1 MLHMSAPHYQ
11 IKIVEANLTKQ
22 KACLFMSATQFYIY
36 DHSWEWFQLSRGVKS
51 VLMDASTYSSL
62 SITPLIPI
70 SGFMLDEKFEIK
82 QHEMKM
88 VKNRAKFEA
97 FRWNIFSS
105 INKSRNWGA
114 QQSTYFKMG
123 HGVFIYKPTI
133 LKKGKEQLT
142 SSLKNWDIHIY
153 V

>member
-1 MLHMSAPHYQ
+1 
-11 IKIVEANLTKQ
+11 
-22 KACLFMSATQFYIY
+22 
-36 DHSWEWFQLSRGVKS
+36 
-51 VLMDASTYSSL
+51 MDASTDSSL

-123 HGVFIYKPTI
+123 HGVFIYHSEKQSMLP
-133 LKKGKEQLT
+133 KKIFHLVLT
-142 SSLKNWDIHIY
+142 EFQY
-153 V
+153 T

>member
-1 MLHMSAPHYQ
+1 MISTF
-11 IKIVEANLTKQ
+11 KG
-22 KACLFMSATQFYIY
+22 
-36 DHSWEWFQLSRGVKS
+36 GVKS
-51 VLMDASTYSSL
+51 VLMDASTDSSL

-105 INKSRNWGA
+105 IVLII
-114 QQSTYFKMG
+114 YFGSELCSYM
-123 HGVFIYKPTI
+123 VY
-133 LKKGKEQLT
+133 
-142 SSLKNWDIHIY
+142 Y
-153 V
+153 VSEFK

>member
-1 MLHMSAPHYQ
+1 MCYKWAQKKQNDAHEFPPHYQ
-11 IKIVEANLTKQ
+11 IKIWSKSDKTKGLPFHVCHPILHLWSFLGMISTF
-22 KACLFMSATQFYIY
+22 KG
-36 DHSWEWFQLSRGVKS
+36 GVKS
-51 VLMDASTYSSL
+51 VLMDASTDFSL

-133 LKKGKEQLT
+133 LKKVR
-142 SSLKNWDIHIY
+142 ND
-153 V
+153 